1 MLLFDAAALGLGDL
15 GLRTWVLE
23 KIETTF
29 DSRAFRRAVGQF
41 VTGVTVIAIELDGE
55 IRAMTANS
63 FTSLSLE
70 PPLVLFCPG
79 KQTKA
84 PRLIQTARAFS
95 VNILTEEQ
103 QPLSTYFAG
112 AWKDEA
118 PPPFSF
124 TAWHQGAPRLDG
136 STVALSCVTQAVHE
150 GGDHCRSRRH
160 AVQSP
165 TVRVVGQ
172 CDPQAGVRRIGTA
185 RGGAEQ
191 SE

>member
-1 MLLFDAAALGLGDL
+1 M
-15 GLRTWVLE
+15 E

-70 PPLVLFCPG
+70 PPLVLFCLG

-84 PRLIQTARAFS
+84 ARLIQTACAFS

-103 QPLSTYFAG
+103 QSLSTYFAG
-112 AWKDEA
+112 AWKDKA

-150 GGDHCRSRRH
+150 GGDHWI
-160 AVQSP
+160 
-165 TVRVVGQ
+165 VVGEVIAIHRTEAHKV
-172 CDPQAGVRRIGTA
+172 PLVFY
-185 RGGAEQ
+185 GGGYVSLKEKGNENMFAAVTQ
-191 SE
+191 QRSDYSDGG

>member
-1 MLLFDAAALGLGDL
+1 MRRPWDWELGAWD
-15 GLRTWVLE
+15 WFLE
-23 KIETTF
+23 TIETTF

-70 PPLVLFCPG
+70 PPLVLFCLG

-84 PRLIQTARAFS
+84 ARLIQTACAFS

-112 AWKDEA
+112 AWKDKA

-150 GGDHCRSRRH
+150 GGDHWI
-160 AVQSP
+160 
-165 TVRVVGQ
+165 VVGEVIAIHRTEAHTV
-172 CDPQAGVRRIGTA
+172 PLVFY
-185 RGGAEQ
+185 GGGYVSLKEVI
-191 SE
+191 